1 MTGDKKIRLSITAVA
16 ATPIRIY
23 KLEETLNSQPLTSE
37 LINMAEKEIRNIIK
51 PISDVRSS
59 AEYRLHVSGV
69 LVKRAL
75 LHLLEMGGK

>member
-1 MTGDKKIRLSITAVA
+1 
-16 ATPIRIY
+16 
-23 KLEETLNSQPLTSE
+23 
-37 LINMAEKEIRNIIK
+37 MAEKEVRNIIK

-75 LHLLEMGGK
+75 LHLSAMGGK